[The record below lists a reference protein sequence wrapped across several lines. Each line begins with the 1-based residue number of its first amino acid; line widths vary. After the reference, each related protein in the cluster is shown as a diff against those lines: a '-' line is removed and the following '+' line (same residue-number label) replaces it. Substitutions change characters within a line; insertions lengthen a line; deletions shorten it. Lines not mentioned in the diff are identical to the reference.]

1 MFENDKRLYISK
13 NLCPPCN
20 GSDINRSNIL
30 RHGIKI
36 FRRLYEVKL
45 SFEPSLV
52 NPINYYFN
60 SAIGENLSLNG

>member
-30 RHGIKI
+30 RHGA
-36 FRRLYEVKL
+36 
-45 SFEPSLV
+45 LV
-52 NPINYYFN
+52 SRYVIN
-60 SAIGENLSLNG
+60 SATQGPVSELV